1 MRPDATL
8 AKKLRYFLK
17 IPAGARGP
25 RRASLLREKN
35 MPLFFFRRERGVVF
49 SFPIFSFTKM
59 EKRNLETIDF
69 SKKKLAYEVD
79 IRFPNFRNDYGTYF
93 NAN

>member
-1 MRPDATL
+1 MPGSLDAL
-8 AKKLRYFLK
+8 
-17 IPAGARGP
+17 PCCG
-25 RRASLLREKN
+25 RRIC
-35 MPLFFFRRERGVVF
+35 PFFFFRRERGVVF
-49 SFPIFSFTKM
+49 SFPIFSVTKM
-59 EKRNLETIDF
+59 EKMNLETIDF